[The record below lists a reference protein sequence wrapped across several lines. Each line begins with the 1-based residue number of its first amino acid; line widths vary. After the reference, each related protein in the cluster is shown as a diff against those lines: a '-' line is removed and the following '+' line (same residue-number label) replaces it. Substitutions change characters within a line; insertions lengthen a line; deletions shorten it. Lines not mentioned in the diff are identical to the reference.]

1 MSKARAKV
9 REELAKRLMDALI
22 ARLDA
27 PLSLVIPAEMLEPM
41 HIDEDWLLFK
51 ETHPDVFEPKPAPS
65 TIKRL
70 KEAVSGTKP
79 ITIRVPVRVLA
90 AYRHKAEEKG
100 VPYQKLMNRALA
112 EVAGAIE

>member
-1 MSKARAKV
+1 MSTARAKV
-9 REELAKRLMDALI
+9 REELAKRLIDALI

-27 PLSLVIPAEMLEPM
+27 PVSLVIPNEILEP
-41 HIDEDWLLFK
+41 IDIEEDWSLFK
-51 ETHPDVFEPKPAPS
+51 EAHPDVFEAKPDPA

-70 KEAVSGTKP
+70 KATVSGTKS
-79 ITIRVPVRVLA
+79 ITIRVPVRVLD

-112 EVAGAIE
+112 EAAGAVE

>member
-1 MSKARAKV
+1 M
-9 REELAKRLMDALI
+9 RLMDALI

-27 PLSLVIPAEMLEPM
+27 PVSLAIPAEMLEPM

-51 ETHPDVFEPKPAPS
+51 EAYPDVFEPKPAPS

-70 KEAVSGTKP
+70 KAAVSGTKP
-79 ITIRVPVRVLA
+79 ITIRVSVRVLA

-100 VPYQKLMNRALA
+100 VPYQRLMNRALA
-112 EVAGAIE
+112 EAAGAIE